1 MLFARFFR
9 DRKGGVAPSSRSA
22 GTVNWNNAKLR
33 VALARRHRINV
44 VERKMTALKTASR
57 LVVDRRAR
65 KLTGNNTGIM
75 HCTVQVNTSGDPTST
90 PAEELRG

>member
-9 DRKGGVAPSSRSA
+9 DHKGGVAPSSRLA

-57 LVVDRRAR
+57 LVVDRRA
-65 KLTGNNTGIM
+65 
-75 HCTVQVNTSGDPTST
+75 
-90 PAEELRG
+90 PAAHRQQHRHYALHRAGQYQRRSDLHPC